1 MKGRYDHRLYD
12 ETRCVAAE
20 ERSEAAIERVAVV
33 NCRSE
38 INWHTAAPDFTTASL
53 PIAASLRSSAATSS
67 FEPAKKCLSK
77 KSDAQKRKP
86 RRGGVLQTVSLTSF
100 SLRHPGRILR
110 VRVVASSFLLYVH
123 GK

>member
-12 ETRCVAAE
+12 ETGCVDAE
-20 ERSEAAIERVAVV
+20 ERSEAAIGCEAVV
-33 NCRSE
+33 KSG
-38 INWHTAAPDFTTASL
+38 AAVCQLISDLQFTTASRS
-53 PIAASLRSSAATSS
+53 IAASLRSSAATSS

-110 VRVVASSFLLYVH
+110 VPVVALSFLLYVH